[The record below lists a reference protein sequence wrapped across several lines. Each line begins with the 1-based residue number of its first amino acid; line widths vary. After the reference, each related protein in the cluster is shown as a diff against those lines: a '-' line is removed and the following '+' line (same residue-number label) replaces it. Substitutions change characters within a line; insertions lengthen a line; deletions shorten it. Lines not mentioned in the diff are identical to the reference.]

1 MSMNCAQAGA
11 GTLFLGIDG
20 GGSKCR
26 ALLADDVGRELGA
39 GTAGPANPFQ
49 NFEQACASIH
59 QAADRALAAAGLQ
72 GADLSRVVAGV
83 GLAGVNIPRVYERM
97 SQWSHPFAGMYLTTD
112 IHIACLGAHGGEDGA
127 VIVVGTGSVGY
138 VCQRGRSHSYGAHGF
153 PFGDKGSGAWI
164 GLEALKAAL
173 LALDGLGP
181 ETALL
186 PAIESRLEV
195 SGLDIVAHMAG
206 ARSRDYAALAP
217 LAMECAERG
226 DVVALDIVHTAAAY
240 FDHLAA
246 KLLGHGAEQFA
257 LLGGLAPR
265 IAPWLSPGSRAA
277 LVPARGQPDRGA
289 LAFAMARAATALAE
303 PG

>member
-1 MSMNCAQAGA
+1 MNCAQAGA
-11 GTLFLGIDG
+11 GALFLGIDG

-26 ALLADDVGRELGA
+26 ALLANEVGRELGS

-49 NFEQACASIH
+49 NFEQACASIR
-59 QAADRALAAAGLQ
+59 QAADQALTDAGLAS
-72 GADLSRVVAGV
+72 ADLARVIAGV
-83 GLAGVNIPRVYERM
+83 GLAGVNIPRIHQRM
-97 SQWSHPFAGMYLTTD
+97 SQWRHPFAAMYLTTD
-112 IHIACLGAHGGEDGA
+112 IHVACLGAHGGEDGA
-127 VIVVGTGSVGY
+127 VIVAGTGSVGY
-138 VCQRGRSHSYGAHGF
+138 VCRHGRSHSYGAHGF

-181 ETALL
+181 GTALL
-186 PAIESRLEV
+186 PAIEGRLEV
-195 SGLDIVAHMAG
+195 DGLDIVAHMAG

-217 LAMECAERG
+217 LVLECAERG
-226 DVVALDIVHTAAAY
+226 DAVALDIVRAAAAY

-246 KLLGHGAEQFA
+246 KLLGHGADRFA
-257 LLGGLAPR
+257 LLGGLARR
-265 IAPWLSPGSRAA
+265 IAPWLSPTSRAA

-289 LAFAMARAATALAE
+289 LAFAMARAATAVAE